1 MGRVINVLAALL
13 VSAAVLA
20 LFAFGY
26 GPVPALGR
34 ALVPGHGAWA
44 SAPLGQPI
52 HSQTLSLPGLAHPVS
67 VTFTSHGV
75 ASVRAANEADAY
87 LALGYLHAR
96 FRPTEM
102 DLERRLGE
110 GRIAQ
115 LAGPAGLS
123 SDRFELRLGLL
134 RTAQAEWAA
143 TPRTSPA
150 GRTLIAYARGVND
163 YLAQARRTGEW
174 PSLFGLT
181 GVYPPPWTPTDSLVL
196 QGVLTQELD
205 YTTTPLDYA
214 ILARTLGLRHTMA
227 WFPVLPPAPQ
237 SPYDPGPYKYR
248 GLAPIAPQAGQALTT
263 TPATTAATQQPATG
277 GGPAAARV
285 PVAAAGPAAAGGA
298 VSAVAKAPVAKMAGA
313 GPAAARGQVAAAERP
328 AAAKGPVPGPVAR
341 VASPPEPSSS
351 RASGTPV
358 VTAADDRQRAEVP
371 VSGPGSSSNPITARV
386 ATAAA
391 AMLAQAN
398 ALPPGLIHEFPN
410 SNAWAANGPKVAGAR
425 SMLAGDPH
433 LPQTVPSIWYQVA
446 LSAPG
451 LSVTGVSVP
460 GLPGVLIGH
469 NAHIAWS
476 LTDTENQATLFY
488 TERTSKSRP
497 GQYFW
502 QGAWRRMR
510 QVHYMIP
517 VRGGS
522 AVRLTV
528 HITVHGPVM
537 TQAGQTTSVDW
548 MGNIPSPDIAVM
560 VGVTHSRDFTQF
572 RAALA
577 AWRAPS
583 QNFVYADDRGNIG
596 AISAGYYP
604 LVRHGDPWLPMPGTG
619 ADDVTGVIP
628 YASVP
633 QVYDPPGHV
642 VATANQ
648 RPVAPSYPYYIGTS
662 ANFFDPG
669 YRAGEIYASLRG
681 QRGMRPA
688 SFAAVQLSLTDR
700 LARQIVP
707 RLLAALRGGQLTAQQ
722 QEAAA
727 ALRGW
732 DGTMAQNS
740 AAAALW
746 WTFWGDYLD
755 AVFRPWWKAAKVPVH
770 KDPPGLAISPQY
782 QVSLDQVLASWTT
795 GDPGNGAFSPP
806 GGPHR
811 TAPQVMRAAFA
822 TAVAHLAATLHGAP
836 SSWAWGRI
844 HSRQFPS
851 VTQADAL
858 GYGPRASGADA
869 WTVNAAD
876 GGLVSHQG
884 PSWRMIVAWAG
895 HGTATGQGVYP
906 GGQSENPA
914 SPWYEDQ
921 MADWWDGRYL
931 AMPPAGGFPAGQV
944 HWSLRP

>member
-1 MGRVINVLAALL
+1 VGRVINVLAALL

-20 LFAFGY
+20 LFTFGY

-44 SAPLGQPI
+44 SAPGGQPI

-67 VTFTSHGV
+67 VAFTSHGV
-75 ASVRAANEADAY
+75 ASVRAADAADAY

-96 FRPTEM
+96 FRLTEM

-115 LAGPAGLS
+115 LAGPAGLP
-123 SDRFELRLGLL
+123 SDKFELRLGLL

-150 GRTLIAYARGVND
+150 GQTLIAYSRGVND
-163 YLAQARRTGEW
+163 YLAQARRTGDW

-181 GVYPPPWTPTDSLVL
+181 GVHPPPWTPTDSLVI

-214 ILARTLGLRHTMA
+214 ILERTLGPRHTMA
-227 WFPVLPPAPQ
+227 WFPILAPGRGT
-237 SPYDPGPYKYR
+237 PYDPGPYKYR
-248 GLAPIAPQAGQALTT
+248 GLAPIAPQAGQASTT
-263 TPATTAATQQPATG
+263 ATTAVV
-277 GGPAAARV
+277 RESV
-285 PVAAAGPAAAGGA
+285 AAGPA
-298 VSAVAKAPVAKMAGA
+298 V
-313 GPAAARGQVAAAERP
+313 
-328 AAAKGPVPGPVAR
+328 AKGPVPGPAAR

-351 RASGTPV
+351 RASGTTV
-358 VTAADDRQRAEVP
+358 VATADDRQRAEAA
-371 VSGPGSSSNPITARV
+371 VSGPGSSTSRVSART

-398 ALPPGLIHEFPN
+398 ALPRGLIHEFPD
-410 SNAWAANGPKVAGAR
+410 SNAWAANGPKVSEAK

-510 QVHYMIP
+510 QVHYTIP

-560 VGVTHSRDFTQF
+560 VGVTRARDFAQF

-619 ADDVTGVIP
+619 ADDVAGVIP

-648 RPVAPSYPYYIGTS
+648 RPVGPSYPYYIGTS

-700 LARQIVP
+700 LAQQIVP
-707 RLLAALRGGQLTAQQ
+707 RLLAALRGGHLTAQQ
-722 QEAAA
+722 QAAA
-727 ALRGW
+727 TVLRGW
-732 DGTMAQNS
+732 DRTMAQNS

-795 GDPGNGAFSPP
+795 GDPANSAFSPP
-806 GGPHR
+806 GGPQR
-811 TAPQVMRAAFA
+811 TAPQVMRAAFG

-895 HGTATGQGVYP
+895 HGTATGEGVYP

-931 AMPPAGGFPAGQV
+931 AMPPAGGYPAGQV
-944 HWSLRP
+944 RWSLRP

>member
-1 MGRVINVLAALL
+1 VGRVINVLAALL

-20 LFAFGY
+20 LFAVGY

-44 SAPLGQPI
+44 SAPDGQPI

-67 VTFTSHGV
+67 VAFTSHGV
-75 ASVRAANEADAY
+75 ASVRAADEADAY

-96 FRPTEM
+96 FRLTEM

-150 GRTLIAYARGVND
+150 AQVLIAYSRGVND
-163 YLAQARRTGEW
+163 YLAQAHRTGQW

-181 GVYPPPWTPTDSLVL
+181 GVYPTPWTPTDSLVL

-214 ILARTLGLRHTMA
+214 ILARTLGPHHTMA
-227 WFPVLPPAPQ
+227 WFPLLAPGRGT
-237 SPYDPGPYKYR
+237 PYDPGPYKYR
-248 GLAPIAPQAGQALTT
+248 GLAPIAPQAGQTLTV
-263 TPATTAATQQPATG
+263 ATTATAK
-277 GGPAAARV
+277 RS
-285 PVAAAGPAAAGGA
+285 AAGGA
-298 VSAVAKAPVAKMAGA
+298 
-313 GPAAARGQVAAAERP
+313 PAA
-328 AAAKGPVPGPVAR
+328 AAAKGPVPGPAAR
-341 VASPPEPSSS
+341 VASPPELSLS
-351 RASGTPV
+351 RVSGTTA
-358 VTAADDRQRAEVP
+358 VTTADDRQRAEAP

-391 AMLAQAN
+391 AMLVQAN
-398 ALPPGLIHEFPN
+398 ALPAGLIHEFPD
-410 SNAWAANGPKVAGAR
+410 SNAWAANGPKVSGAK

-476 LTDTENQATLFY
+476 LTDTQNQATLFY

-510 QVHYMIP
+510 QVHYTIP

-522 AVRLTV
+522 AIHLTV
-528 HITVHGPVM
+528 NITVHGPVM

-548 MGNIPSPDIAVM
+548 MGNIPSPDISVM
-560 VGVTHSRDFTQF
+560 IGVTHAHDFAQF
-572 RAALA
+572 HAALA

-619 ADDVTGVIP
+619 ADDVAGVIP

-648 RPVAPSYPYYIGTS
+648 RPVGPSYPYYIGTS

-681 QRGMRPA
+681 QRGMHPA
-688 SFAAVQLSLTDR
+688 SFAAIQLSLTDQ
-700 LARQIVP
+700 LAQQIVP
-707 RLLAALRGGQLTAQQ
+707 RLLAALRGAHLSAQQ
-722 QEAAA
+722 QQAGAL
-727 ALRGW
+727 LRGW
-732 DGTMAQNS
+732 DATMAQKS

-770 KDPPGLAISPQY
+770 KDPPGLAISPQN
-782 QVSLDQVLASWTT
+782 QFSLDQVLASWTT
-795 GDPGNGAFSPP
+795 GDPANSAFSPP

-811 TAPQVMRAAFA
+811 TAPEVMRAAFA

-858 GYGPRASGADA
+858 GYGPRASGADS

-895 HGTATGQGVYP
+895 HGTATGESVYP

-931 AMPPAGGFPAGQV
+931 AMPPAGGYPAGQV
-944 HWSLRP
+944 RWSLRP

>member
-1 MGRVINVLAALL
+1 VGRVINVLAALL

-20 LFAFGY
+20 LFAVGY

-44 SAPLGQPI
+44 SAPGGQPI

-67 VTFTSHGV
+67 VAFTSHGV
-75 ASVRAANEADAY
+75 ASVRAADEADAY

-96 FRPTEM
+96 FRLTEM

-150 GRTLIAYARGVND
+150 AQVLIAYSRGVND
-163 YLAQARRTGEW
+163 YLAQAHRTGQW

-181 GVYPPPWTPTDSLVL
+181 GVYPTPWTPTDSLVL

-214 ILARTLGLRHTMA
+214 ILARTLGPHHTMA
-227 WFPVLPPAPQ
+227 WFPLLAPGRGT
-237 SPYDPGPYKYR
+237 PYDPGPYKYR
-248 GLAPIAPQAGQALTT
+248 GLAPIAPQAGQTLTV
-263 TPATTAATQQPATG
+263 ATTATAK
-277 GGPAAARV
+277 RS
-285 PVAAAGPAAAGGA
+285 AAGGA
-298 VSAVAKAPVAKMAGA
+298 
-313 GPAAARGQVAAAERP
+313 PAA
-328 AAAKGPVPGPVAR
+328 AAAKGPVPGPAAR
-341 VASPPEPSSS
+341 VASPPELSLS
-351 RASGTPV
+351 RVSGTTA
-358 VTAADDRQRAEVP
+358 VTTADDRQRAEAP

-391 AMLAQAN
+391 AMLVQAN
-398 ALPPGLIHEFPN
+398 ALPAGLIHEFPD
-410 SNAWAANGPKVAGAR
+410 SNAWAANGPKVSGAK

-451 LSVTGVSVP
+451 VSVTGVSVP

-476 LTDTENQATLFY
+476 LTDTQNQATLFY

-510 QVHYMIP
+510 QVHYTIP

-522 AVRLTV
+522 AIHLTV
-528 HITVHGPVM
+528 NITVHGPVM

-548 MGNIPSPDIAVM
+548 MGNIPSPDISVM
-560 VGVTHSRDFTQF
+560 IGVTHSRDFAQF
-572 RAALA
+572 HAALA
-577 AWRAPS
+577 DWRAPS

-604 LVRHGDPWLPMPGTG
+604 LVRRGDPWLPMPGAG
-619 ADDVTGVIP
+619 ADDVAGVIP

-633 QVYDPPGHV
+633 QVYDPSGHV

-648 RPVAPSYPYYIGTS
+648 RPVGPSYPYYIGTS

-681 QRGMRPA
+681 QRGMHPA
-688 SFAAVQLSLTDR
+688 SFAAIQLSLTDQ
-700 LARQIVP
+700 LAQQIVP
-707 RLLAALRGGQLTAQQ
+707 RLLAALRGAHLSAQQ
-722 QEAAA
+722 QQAGAL
-727 ALRGW
+727 LRGW
-732 DGTMAQNS
+732 DATMAQKS

-770 KDPPGLAISPQY
+770 KDPPGLAISPQN
-782 QVSLDQVLASWTT
+782 QFSLDQVLASWTT
-795 GDPGNGAFSPP
+795 GDPANSAFSPP

-811 TAPQVMRAAFA
+811 TAPEVMRAAFA

-858 GYGPRASGADA
+858 GYGPRASGADS

-895 HGTATGQGVYP
+895 HGTATGESVYP

-931 AMPPAGGFPAGQV
+931 AMPPAGGYPAGQV
-944 HWSLRP
+944 RWSLRP

>member
-44 SAPLGQPI
+44 SAPGGQPI
-52 HSQTLSLPGLAHPVS
+52 HSQTLSLPGLGHPVS
-67 VTFTSHGV
+67 ITFTSHGV
-75 ASVRAANEADAY
+75 ASVRAADEADAF

-96 FRPTEM
+96 FRLTEM

-123 SDRFELRLGLL
+123 SDKFELRLGLL

-143 TPRTSPA
+143 TGRTSAA
-150 GRTLIAYARGVND
+150 GRALLAYSRGVND
-163 YLAQARRTGEW
+163 YLAQARRSGDW
-174 PSLFGLT
+174 PSMYALA
-181 GVYPPPWTPTDSLVL
+181 GVYPAPWTPVDSLVL
-196 QGVLTQELD
+196 QGVLTEQLD

-214 ILARTLGLRHTMA
+214 LLERSLGRAHTMA
-227 WFPVLPPAPQ
+227 WFPILPPGPQ
-237 SPYDPGPYKYR
+237 PPYDPGPYR
-248 GLAPIAPQAGQALTT
+248 HSRIAPIAPQAGQETV
-263 TPATTAATQQPATG
+263 PAVAAGAASQRAA
-277 GGPAAARV
+277 PAAAREE
-285 PVAAAGPAAAGGA
+285 
-298 VSAVAKAPVAKMAGA
+298 
-313 GPAAARGQVAAAERP
+313 AAEP
-328 AAAKGPVPGPVAR
+328 SKGPVPGPAAR
-341 VASPPEPSSS
+341 VASPAGPSSA
-351 RASGTPV
+351 RASGTRA
-358 VTAADDRQRAEVP
+358 VTTADVRHRAEATVP
-371 VSGPGSSSNPITARV
+371 GPGPRGSRVPART

-391 AMLAQAN
+391 SMLAQAN
-398 ALPPGLIHEFPN
+398 ALPPGLIHEFPD
-410 SNAWAANGPKVAGAR
+410 SNAWAANGPKVSGAK

-446 LSAPG
+446 LAAPG
-451 LSVTGVSVP
+451 LAVTGVSVP

-476 LTDTENQATLFY
+476 LTDTQNQATLFY

-502 QGAWRRMR
+502 RGAWRRMR
-510 QVHYMIP
+510 QVHYTIP

-522 AVRLTV
+522 PVPLTV
-528 HITVHGPVM
+528 VITVHGPVM

-548 MGNIPSPDIAVM
+548 MGNVPSPDIAVM
-560 VGVTHSRDFTQF
+560 IGVTRAHDFAHF

-577 AWRAPS
+577 GWRAPS
-583 QNFVYADDRGNIG
+583 QNFVYADDRGHIG

-604 LVRHGDPWLPMPGTG
+604 LVRHGEPWLPMPGTG
-619 ADDVTGVIP
+619 ADDVAGVIP

-648 RPVAPSYPYYIGTS
+648 RPVGPSYPYYIGTS

-681 QRGMRPA
+681 QHGMNPA
-688 SFAAVQLSLTDR
+688 SFAAIQLSLTDR
-700 LARQIVP
+700 LAQQIVP
-707 RLLAALRGGQLTAQQ
+707 RLLAALRGAHLTAQQ
-722 QEAAA
+722 QQAA
-727 ALRGW
+727 ALLGGW
-732 DGTMAQNS
+732 DATMAQNS

-746 WTFWGDYLD
+746 WTFWSDYLR

-770 KDPPGLAISPQY
+770 KDPLGLAITPQY

-795 GDPGNGAFSPP
+795 GDPANRAFSPP

-811 TAPQVMRAAFA
+811 TAPEVMRAAFA

-836 SSWAWGRI
+836 SGWAWGRI

>member
-1 MGRVINVLAALL
+1 VVSTVGRVINLLAALI

-26 GPVPALGR
+26 GPIPALGR

-44 SAPLGQPI
+44 SAVGGQPI
-52 HSQTLSLPGLAHPVS
+52 HSQALSLPGLAHPAS
-67 VTFTSHGV
+67 VAFTSHGV
-75 ASVRAANEADAY
+75 ASIRAADSGDAF

-96 FRPTEM
+96 FRLTEM
-102 DLERRLGE
+102 DLQRRLGE

-143 TPRTSPA
+143 TGRTSPA
-150 GRTLIAYARGVND
+150 GRALLAYSRGVND
-163 YLAQARRTGEW
+163 YLVQVRRNGDW
-174 PSLFGLT
+174 PSIYSLAS
-181 GVYPPPWTPTDSLVL
+181 VYPASWTPVDSLVL
-196 QGVLTQELD
+196 QGVLTQQLD

-214 ILARTLGLRHTMA
+214 LLERSLGRAHTMA
-227 WFPVLPPAPQ
+227 WFPVLPPGPQ
-237 SPYDPGPYKYR
+237 HPYDPGPYRRR
-248 GLAPIAPQAGQALTT
+248 GTAPIAAQSTAGPLSAKPL
-263 TPATTAATQQPATG
+263 P
-277 GGPAAARV
+277 
-285 PVAAAGPAAAGGA
+285 GPAAAGE
-298 VSAVAKAPVAKMAGA
+298 
-313 GPAAARGQVAAAERP
+313 AAA
-328 AAAKGPVPGPVAR
+328 AAAKGPVPGPAAR
-341 VASPPEPSSS
+341 VALPAAPPSS
-351 RASGTPV
+351 RA
-358 VTAADDRQRAEVP
+358 AATSAITIADVRLRAEAP
-371 VSGPGSSSNPITARV
+371 AAGPGSSLITART

-391 AMLAQAN
+391 AILAQAN
-398 ALPPGLIHEFPN
+398 ALPPGLIHQYPD
-410 SNAWAANGPKVAGAR
+410 SNAWAANGPAVAGAK

-433 LPQTVPSIWYQVA
+433 LPQTVPSIWYQAA

-451 LSVTGVSVP
+451 LSVTGVTVP

-476 LTDTENQATLFY
+476 LTDTQNQATLFY

-502 QGAWRRMR
+502 RGAWRHMR
-510 QVHYMIP
+510 QVSYTIP
-517 VRGGS
+517 VRGAS
-522 AVRLTV
+522 PTHLTV
-528 HITVHGPVM
+528 DITVHGPVM

-548 MGNIPSPDIAVM
+548 MGNIPSPDTAAIL
-560 VGVTHSRDFTQF
+560 GVTHARDFAQF

-577 AWRAPS
+577 RWRAPS

-604 LVRHGDPWLPMPGTG
+604 LVRHGDPWLPLPGTG
-619 ADDVTGVIP
+619 AYDVAGVIP
-628 YASVP
+628 YASMP
-633 QVYDPPGHV
+633 QVYNPPGHV

-648 RPVAPSYPYYIGTS
+648 RPVGPSYPYYIGTS

-669 YRAGEIYASLRG
+669 YRAAEIYASLRG
-681 QRGMRPA
+681 SHKMRPA
-688 SFAAVQLSLTDR
+688 DFASIQLSLTDR
-700 LARQIVP
+700 LARRIVP
-707 RLLAALRGGQLTAQQ
+707 RLLAALRRGHLTAQQ
-722 QEAAA
+722 REAAA
-727 ALRGW
+727 VLHGW
-732 DGTMAQNS
+732 DGTMEQNS

-755 AVFRPWWKAAKVPVH
+755 AVFQPWWRAARVPVH
-770 KDPPGLAISPQY
+770 KDRPGLDVSPQ
-782 QVSLDQVLASWTT
+782 QASLDQVLAAWTT
-795 GDPGNGAFSPP
+795 GDPGNRAFSPP

-811 TAPQVMRAAFA
+811 TAPPVMRAAFA
-822 TAVAHLAATLHGAP
+822 TAVAHLTATLHGAP
-836 SSWAWGRI
+836 AGWTWGRL

-858 GYGPRASGADA
+858 GYGPRASGADS

-895 HGTATGQGVYP
+895 HGSATGRGVYP

-921 MADWWDGRYL
+921 MNDWWDGRYL
-931 AMPPAGGFPAGQV
+931 PMPPAVGYAAGPV
-944 HWSLRP
+944 VWSLRP